1 MKHYFLA
8 ITAVFALLITS
19 CGPTQ
24 KDAIAFNDK
33 LVDLSDKVND
43 LSDQMADQLDG
54 HNLDT
59 LNAVYGKFSAAI
71 KNALAETKQMKPID
85 EKDPGYYNAA
95 IAHFENMSKLCDAE
109 VKRIVATTAKF
120 ASGAE
125 PTEEE
130 LASLETDIQNYDS
143 QSQKTMDAVKAE
155 QRKFSQK
162 WDFMLR

>member
-8 ITAVFALLITS
+8 VTAVFALLITS

-54 HNLDT
+54 HNIDT
-59 LNAVYGKFSAAI
+59 LNAVFAKFSAAI
-71 KNALAETKQMKPID
+71 KNGLAEMKQMKPVD
-85 EKDPGYYNAA
+85 EKDPGYYDAA
-95 IAHFENMSKLCDAE
+95 LAHFENMSKLSDAE

-120 ASGAE
+120 AAGAE

-130 LASLETDIQNYDS
+130 LATLEKDIQTYDT

-155 QRKFSQK
+155 QKKFSQK
-162 WDFMLR
+162 WDFILR